1 ESHLMKWPSK
11 WSIGFPG
18 WHLECSAMSTKYL
31 GPTFDIHGGGQ
42 DLKFPHHENEIA
54 QNHGAC
60 GTTPARYWMHGN
72 MLLLN
77 GKKMSKS
84 DGNSILPLELI
95 SGQNEIFPE
104 AFSPMVLR
112 FFMMQSHYRS
122 TLDITFDALKAAE
135 KGFSKIK
142 DAYNL
147 IANLKTITGNDS
159 IPINASIESEI
170 EGMYEDMNNDFNT
183 PKVIA
188 RIFELVSIINV
199 YHNNP
204 NTDGGM
210 NEHSI
215 ALLQKAFDTFV
226 SEIMGIRLKD
236 ELLSD
241 QDNYTDGLMDI
252 ILELRAKAR
261 DNKDWPTSDLIR
273 DKLSSLNI
281 QVKDGKEGVTW
292 STSK

>member
-1 ESHLMKWPSK
+1 
-11 WSIGFPG
+11 
-18 WHLECSAMSTKYL
+18 
-31 GPTFDIHGGGQ
+31 
-42 DLKFPHHENEIA
+42 
-54 QNHGAC
+54 
-60 GTTPARYWMHGN
+60 
-72 MLLLN
+72 
-77 GKKMSKS
+77 
-84 DGNSILPLELI
+84 
-95 SGQNEIFPE
+95 
-104 AFSPMVLR
+104 MVLR

-159 IPINASIESEI
+159 NPINASIESEI

-188 RIFELVSIINV
+188 RIFELVSIINI

-210 NEHSI
+210 NEHSV
-215 ALLQKAFDTFV
+215 ALLQKAFNTFV

-241 QDNYTDGLMDI
+241 QDNYTEGLMDI